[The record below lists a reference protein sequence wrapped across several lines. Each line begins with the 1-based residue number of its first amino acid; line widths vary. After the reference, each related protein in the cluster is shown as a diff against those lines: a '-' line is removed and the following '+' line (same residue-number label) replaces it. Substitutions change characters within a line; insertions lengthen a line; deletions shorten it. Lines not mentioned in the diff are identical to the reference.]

1 MGDKPVLCHQ
11 NNGFDRG
18 GIRAAAAEKE
28 DTDSKYNLPFFRHS
42 DSHIHLPSKSFEPTP
57 ANDTLAD
64 GEHRERKSGIE
75 PSGFLVITLMV
86 CQVAQIVSID
96 INDVEV
102 VILVLEIF
110 SF

>member
-42 DSHIHLPSKSFEPTP
+42 DFHIHLASNPFEPP
-57 ANDTLAD
+57 P
-64 GEHRERKSGIE
+64 RERKPTSGGNRKCGIE
-75 PSGFLVITLMV
+75 PGRFLVITLMV
-86 CQVAQIVSID
+86 CQVAEIVSIG
-96 INDVEV
+96 INDVDTV
-102 VILVLEIF
+102 VLFLPIPP
-110 SF
+110 